1 MEIRIKG
8 AREHNLKGID
18 VSIPKLKWTVVTGL
32 SGSGKSSL
40 AFDTLYAEGQRRYV
54 ESLSS
59 YARQFLGRLDKP
71 AVDSIEGI
79 SPAIAIEQRTS
90 SGGPRSTVA
99 TRTEIHDYL
108 RLLFARVGQTISPIS
123 GEVVK
128 KDRPEDVLNRLQGCE
143 IGVRFM
149 VTAPITTKSDRT
161 WIQHLGI
168 LQQQGFSRIMD
179 AMGQIQSIPDILE
192 TASTGADEG
201 TWSLVIDRLTYTPEQ
216 EDFQSRLFDS
226 VETAFFEGNGACSI
240 WFPESQERWFF
251 SDRYERDGMTFME
264 PTPDLFTF
272 NSPIGACS
280 QCEGFGHIIGI
291 DPARVIPDPRLS
303 IYEDAI
309 ACWRGESMNKWKQ
322 KMCLAAADHG
332 LPIHKPWRELT
343 EEQQELA
350 WTGAKGM
357 RGINHFFSYL
367 EEKSYKIQF
376 RVMLSR
382 YRGRTQCPTCLGTRL
397 SKSSQHV
404 RINGQNLTQILR
416 MSVRDALA
424 CITNMTFTPTEG
436 EIAHRLI
443 QEVTQRLTYLQEV
456 GLGYLT
462 LDRSSKTLSGGE
474 SQRIALSTCLGSS
487 LVGST
492 YVLDEPSIGLHPE
505 DTGRLIK
512 ILQQL
517 RDLGNTVVV
526 VEHDEDI
533 LRAADHLIDLG
544 PFAGTEGGQLMFA
557 GNRADWNRLDE
568 THPSLTAGYLNG
580 FRKVSLPSQRVIG
593 NDYIDICGAFKNNLK
608 GVDVRFPLH
617 TLTAVTGMSG
627 SGKSTLVNEIL
638 LPLLRMHLE
647 GLGHAES
654 AIGQLSGS
662 VHKVR
667 ALEFI
672 DQNPIGKSSRSN
684 PVTYVKA
691 YDEVRQLFADCQ
703 MSKVR
708 GFKPSHFSFNVAG
721 GRCETCEGEGEVTI
735 GMQFMADLKL
745 RCDDCKGQRF
755 QNEVLEVRWNGKNI
769 AEVLALTVSEALTFF
784 APSEKTKKVP
794 AAQKRLIEKLTPLN
808 AVGLGYI
815 ALGQS
820 SNTLSGGEA
829 QRIKLATFLS
839 RGGRQEHTLF
849 VFDEP
854 TTGLHAH
861 DVVKLLVSFN
871 ALIAQGHTVLVI
883 EHHLD
888 VMAHADYLIDLG
900 PEGGDEGGLVMYQGP
915 TKGIMDISH
924 SITARHLKPKLTSP
938 AL

>member
-128 KDRPEDVLNRLQGCE
+128 KDRPEDVLNRLQACDE
-143 IGVRFM
+143 GVRFM
-149 VTAPITTKSDRT
+149 VLSPILNKSDRS
-161 WIQHLGI
+161 WMQHLGI

-179 AMGQIQSIPDILE
+179 AEGQVHAISEVLE
-192 TASTGADEG
+192 TRREGAES
-201 TWSLVIDRLTYTPEQ
+201 WSLVIDRLTYSTHA

-226 VETAFFEGNGACSI
+226 VETAFFEGNGACTL
-240 WFPESQERWFF
+240 WFPDQKELWSF
-251 SDRYERDGMTFME
+251 SDRFERDGISFME

-291 DPARVIPDPRLS
+291 DPTRVIPDPRLS

-322 KMCLAAADHG
+322 KMCLVAADHG

-343 EEQQELA
+343 EEQQTLA
-350 WTGAKGM
+350 WSGAKGM

-382 YRGRTQCPTCLGTRL
+382 YRGRTQCPTCHGTRL
-397 SKSSQHV
+397 GKNSQYV
-404 RINGQNLTQILR
+404 RINGHNLTQLLR
-416 MSVRDALA
+416 MSVREALE
-424 CITNMTFTPTEG
+424 CISNFTFTATESA
-436 EIAHRLI
+436 IAERLI

-505 DTGRLIK
+505 DTGRLIR

-557 GNRADWNRLDE
+557 GDKEKWKELSHA
-568 THPSLTAGYLNG
+568 HPSLTAGYLNG
-580 FRKVSLPSQRVIG
+580 HRKVSLPSQRTIG
-593 NDYIDICGAFKNNLK
+593 NDYIEIKAAFKNNLK
-608 GVDVRFPLH
+608 GLDVRFPLH
-617 TLTAVTGMSG
+617 ALSAVTGMSG
-627 SGKSTLVNEIL
+627 SGKSTLVNDVL

-647 GLGHAES
+647 GMGHAES
-654 AIGQLSGS
+654 SFGQLGGS
-662 VHKVR
+662 LHKVR

-745 RCDDCKGQRF
+745 RCDDCKGKRF
-755 QNEVLEVRWNGKNI
+755 QNEVLEVRWNEKNI
-769 AEVLALTVSEALTFF
+769 AEVLELTVSEALAFF
-784 APSEKTKKVP
+784 SPNEKTKKIP
-794 AAQKRLIEKLTPLN
+794 AAQKRLLEKLTPLEE
-808 AVGLGYI
+808 VGLGYI

-871 ALIAQGHTVLVI
+871 ALLAQGHTVLVI

-888 VMAHADYLIDLG
+888 VMAHSDYIIDLG
-900 PEGGDEGGLVMYQGP
+900 PEGGDHGGQLMYQGP
-915 TKGIMDISH
+915 TAHIIDVPS
-924 SITARHLKPKLTSP
+924 SITGRHLKPKIKIH